1 MQVETNLRT
10 PDTPWDFAE
19 QKQIGA
25 YRIEYKDLREFSQGS
40 PLIGFL
46 YINNEQIGKDELFG
60 APFLLNEYDLY
71 IPRYVRRFCKAGFV
85 LCKIV
90 IRTGSMDNIGEIRP
104 LIYLHGLDDRKIVYY
119 TDYDKSKEETCFF

>member
-19 QKQIGA
+19 QKQIGV

-46 YINNEQIGKDELFG
+46 YINNEQIFC
-60 APFLLNEYDLY
+60 YCWY
-71 IPRYVRRFCKAGFV
+71 ITHTFFIFV
-85 LCKIV
+85 
-90 IRTGSMDNIGEIRP
+90 
-104 LIYLHGLDDRKIVYY
+104 
-119 TDYDKSKEETCFF
+119 

>member
-1 MQVETNLRT
+1 MSRFFVTVGILR
-10 PDTPWDFAE
+10 
-19 QKQIGA
+19 I
-25 YRIEYKDLREFSQGS
+25 L
-40 PLIGFL
+40 FL
-46 YINNEQIGKDELFG
+46 FLFKDELFG
-60 APFLLNEYDLY
+60 APFLLNEHDLY

-85 LCKIV
+85 LCKID